1 MEHCHSISVVDINV
15 GENKL
20 LNLLCLELN
29 LNVHWPV
36 FPVCK
41 GECRVVLPQLEGLSY
56 LLVNLLLGNVRLL
69 GVTSHAVGEM
79 DRTPLT
85 ENNNGVETLKGDED

>member
-1 MEHCHSISVVDINV
+1 MH
-15 GENKL
+15 G
-20 LNLLCLELN
+20 
-29 LNVHWPV
+29 PV

-41 GECRVVLPQLEGLSY
+41 SECRVVLPQLEGLSY
-56 LLVNLLLGNVRLL
+56 LLVNLLLGDVRLL

-85 ENNNGVETLKGDED
+85 ENSNRIET